1 MKSLWDN
8 IIQKFFCC
16 FVLCICWSVS
26 IAEEIDPTDV
36 SYVSINPYT
45 NEVTVCWYKS
55 ESANIAKAR
64 ILYIYDETTLIKGKG
79 IADISGNEDVTF
91 KFKTDTIAMFSYE
104 ANEKS
109 LSFAVDA
116 YSENGNNSTSL
127 REYHST
133 MIATART
140 TRCPSKIKIS
150 WNAYFG
156 YEISVDSYEIV
167 EVVNNSEVVVAQC
180 SGKETTCLVELNEN
194 LNRSFFVRASFVDCR
209 GKKQCSTSSMCSVS
223 EKTSKL
229 PQFIDIE
236 NVTIDMADIVLN
248 CKLDVSSDFRTYVF
262 YKAKNDK
269 NSFVAIDTINLQT
282 TSSQYFTYVDADAY
296 KKDTTNYYKVSVFD
310 NCGTELLS
318 SQIVT
323 PLKIHLL
330 ELDELQNRIEW
341 NDESLVFDEFVIW
354 RQVNGGQEEPL
365 QIISTDQNSFVDDM
379 HTNYKSNFSQC
390 YRLEAKKTIGE
401 KTYSSFSDVVCVEKP
416 YKLLIPNAFNPFS
429 DELENQEFK
438 PKYAFLS
445 GEYKM
450 EVFDR
455 FGTCIFT
462 SNDINKG
469 WDGIHKGSNA
479 PTGMYHYKILILLPN
494 GEKIERTGS
503 VHLIYN

>member
-1 MKSLWDN
+1 MKSLWVN
-8 IIQKFFCC
+8 ILQKIVCFLVVCNCC
-16 FVLCICWSVS
+16 FFSF
-26 IAEEIDPTDV
+26 AEEIDPTDV

-45 NEVTVCWYKS
+45 NEVTVSWYKS

-79 IADISGNEDVTF
+79 VADIAGNEDVTF

-156 YEISVDSYEIV
+156 YGISVDSYEIV

-180 SGKETTCLVELNEN
+180 SGNETTCLVELNEN
-194 LNRSFFVRASFVDCR
+194 LERNFFVRASFVDCR
-209 GKKQCSTSSMCSVS
+209 GKKQNSTSSMCSVS

-229 PQFIDIE
+229 PQFVDIE
-236 NVTIDMADIVLN
+236 NITIDKDDIVLN
-248 CKLDVSSDFRTYVF
+248 CNFDVSSDFRTYVL
-262 YKAKNDK
+262 YKAENDK
-269 NSFVAIDTINLQT
+269 NSFVAIDTIILQT
-282 TSSQYFTYVDADAY
+282 TSSQYFTFVDNDAY
-296 KKDTTNYYKVSVFD
+296 KKDTICFYKVAVYD

-323 PLKIHLL
+323 SIKLHLL
-330 ELDELQNRIEW
+330 ELEELQNRIEW
-341 NDESLVFDEFVIW
+341 DDESLVVDEYTIW
-354 RQVNGGQEEPL
+354 RQVNSGKEDVL
-365 QIISTDQNSFVDDM
+365 QTVSSDQNSYIDDL
-379 HTNYKSNFSQC
+379 HTNFRSNFSQC
-390 YRLEAKKTIGE
+390 YRVESTKTIGE
-401 KTYSSFSDVVCVEKP
+401 KTYSSFSNTVCIDKP

-429 DELENQEFK
+429 DVVENQEFK
-438 PKYAFLS
+438 PKYAFLT
-445 GEYKM
+445 GEYSM
-450 EVFDR
+450 EIYDR

-479 PTGMYHYKILILLPN
+479 PTGMYHYKIVIHLPN